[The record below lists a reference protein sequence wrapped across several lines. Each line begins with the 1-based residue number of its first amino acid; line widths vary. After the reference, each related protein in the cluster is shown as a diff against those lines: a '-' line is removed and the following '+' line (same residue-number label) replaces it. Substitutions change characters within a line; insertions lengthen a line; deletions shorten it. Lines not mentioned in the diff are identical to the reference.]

1 MGLNKHRL
9 GEFIEL
15 RESVNSD
22 LKYGLDYVRGV
33 NNLKQLMPTKADLN
47 GRDLSKF
54 QIVYPGDF
62 VFNHRTSRNGS
73 KFSIA
78 YNDGE
83 APVICTEDYVVFRVK
98 ADAKTVLLD
107 GWLYM
112 FFNRDEFDRYVI
124 TNSWGSS
131 TEFYNWEDIC
141 DVKIDL
147 PSLPIQQKYVAIYKA
162 MVANQQSYERGLEDL
177 KLTVDSE
184 LEKLKHDK
192 KRVLL
197 GALAK
202 EVDIR
207 NTDGAIKDVQGVNKD
222 KLFMRSVASGE
233 DLTKYKLVKRNHFA
247 CNLMHVGRD
256 VVVPVALNVN
266 DEPQLVSPAYTVF
279 KADEKIVLP
288 EYVLMWLSRQE
299 TDRFAWFMCDS
310 SVRSGMEKKR
320 FWELEIP
327 LPSIAEQHI
336 IVALH
341 NTLTMRREIN
351 ERLKAQIKDICPI
364 LIRGSLEERKA

>member
-1 MGLNKHRL
+1 M
-9 GEFIEL
+9 
-15 RESVNSD
+15 
-22 LKYGLDYVRGV
+22 
-33 NNLKQLMPTKADLN
+33 
-47 GRDLSKF
+47 
-54 QIVYPGDF
+54 
-62 VFNHRTSRNGS
+62 
-73 KFSIA
+73 
-78 YNDGE
+78 
-83 APVICTEDYVVFRVK
+83 K

-107 GWLYM
+107 GWSYM

>member
-22 LKYGLDYVRGV
+22 LKYGLDYVRGG
-33 NNLKQLMPTKADLN
+33 NNLKQLMPTKADQN